1 MLAIKYS
8 PRDQIKEDMMGGTC
22 GTYGEG
28 RGAYRFVDRIILK
41 WISKKQDWRAWTGF
55 MAQDGKTGELS

>member
-1 MLAIKYS
+1 
-8 PRDQIKEDMMGGTC
+8 MGGTC